1 MTWRKALTWTVEW
14 DDKARRELRK
24 LNPDIQQTI
33 LLYFRER
40 IMVDDDPKRFGKS
53 LKHELQGL
61 WRYRIGDYR
70 AVCQIQDEQ
79 LIVLVLAVAHRRNIY
94 Q

>member
-1 MTWRKALTWTVEW
+1 MTWTVEW
-14 DDKARRELRK
+14 DDYARRELRK
-24 LNPDIQQTI
+24 LDHTVQDNI
-33 LLYFRER
+33 LRYFRER
-40 IMVDDDPKRFGKS
+40 IMVDDDPRRFGKA
-53 LKHELQGL
+53 LKHELKGL

-70 AVCQIQDEQ
+70 VVCQILDDQ

>member
-1 MTWRKALTWTVEW
+1 MTWTVEW

-24 LNPDIQQTI
+24 LNRSTQGDI
-33 LLYFRER
+33 LRYFRER
-40 IMVDDDPKRFGKS
+40 IMVDDDPRRFGKA

-70 AVCQIQDEQ
+70 VVCQIQDEQ
-79 LIVLVLAVAHRRNIY
+79 LIVLALSVGHRRNIY
-94 Q
+94 R

>member
-1 MTWRKALTWTVEW
+1 MTWTVEW

-24 LNPDIQQTI
+24 LNRSTQGDI
-33 LLYFRER
+33 LRYFRER
-40 IMVDDDPKRFGKS
+40 IMVDDDPRRLGKA

-70 AVCQIQDEQ
+70 VVCQIQDEQ
-79 LIVLVLAVAHRRNIY
+79 LLVLALSVGHRRNIY
-94 Q
+94 R